1 MNILDKHRI
10 ISYVKNLLKFNAN
23 TSTSENL
30 PYISESNSNISND
43 FISDPLK
50 VKEEQ
55 EIVSTRVSL
64 VKGERLINGKKVNHI
79 ASLGNHCLCS
89 ATLKDHGL
97 KKYSLPFDWIFT
109 HPGIVLDCLNDDF
122 SLFLDKKHYHSLTN
136 ERHDRDYEPGAS
148 HLYFESKYGTINTF
162 NHRDVTQAEDYSY
175 IVRSV
180 ERFRKLLTSDDGKIF
195 MMITRPEY
203 DLSKYF
209 NKLRNKL
216 NELTNNFHFIAIQLQ
231 DPICK
236 HNSFSMEKV
245 LDEEN
250 AELYNFIP
258 SSIEKGGGRFRSRI
272 DEIIVIGLLAEFEIN
287 LTSI

>member
-1 MNILDKHRI
+1 MNILDKYRVMG
-10 ISYVKNLLKFNAN
+10 YVKNLLKFNAD
-23 TSTSENL
+23 T
-30 PYISESNSNISND
+30 I
-43 FISDPLK
+43 
-50 VKEEQ
+50 KEEQ

-109 HPGIVLDCLNDDF
+109 HPGIVLDCLNDNF

-162 NHRDVTQAEDYSY
+162 NHRDVTQSEDYNY
-175 IVRSV
+175 IVRAV
-180 ERFRKLLTSDDGKIF
+180 ERFRKLLTSGD
-195 MMITRPEY
+195 
-203 DLSKYF
+203 
-209 NKLRNKL
+209 
-216 NELTNNFHFIAIQLQ
+216 AIQLQ

-245 LDEEN
+245 LDKEN

-258 SSIEKGGGRFRSRI
+258 SSH
-272 DEIIVIGLLAEFEIN
+272 
-287 LTSI
+287 

>member
-1 MNILDKHRI
+1 MNILDKHRAI
-10 ISYVKNLLKFNAN
+10 GYVKKLLKFNSDNNA
-23 TSTSENL
+23 SESLYSSEQTSEICDS
-30 PYISESNSNISND
+30 PTCDSVKI
-43 FISDPLK
+43 
-50 VKEEQ
+50 KEEQ
-55 EIVSTRVSL
+55 KIVSPLISL
-64 VKGERLINGKKVNHI
+64 VRGERLINGKKVKHI

-109 HPGIVLDCLNDDF
+109 HPGIVLDCLNDNF

-148 HLYFESKYGTINTF
+148 HVYFENKYSTINTF
-162 NHRDVTQAEDYSY
+162 NHRDVTQSEDYNY
-175 IVRSV
+175 IVRTV

-203 DLSKYF
+203 DLSNSF
-209 NKLRNKL
+209 DKLRNRL

-231 DPICK
+231 DPTCK
-236 HNSFSMEKV
+236 HNSLSIEKI
-245 LDEEN
+245 LDKEN
-250 AELYNFIP
+250 AELYNFTP

-272 DEIIVIGLLAEFEIN
+272 DEVIVISLLAEFEIN